1 MLITIENQTNFEIP
15 ISTIEDISDLLS
27 VREIELVVCDND
39 TMREINRD
47 HREIDRHTDVLSF
60 PLDDS
65 FIDNGFDK
73 LPLGSIVISS
83 DYAIARADE
92 LDHTP
97 QEEFILLY
105 IHGLLHLLGYDHEID
120 SGEMRAEEERIIEAY
135 GLPSSLIVRTS
146 NQ

>member
-83 DYAIARADE
+83 DYATARADE

-105 IHGLLHLLGYDHEID
+105 IHGLLHLLGYDHEVD